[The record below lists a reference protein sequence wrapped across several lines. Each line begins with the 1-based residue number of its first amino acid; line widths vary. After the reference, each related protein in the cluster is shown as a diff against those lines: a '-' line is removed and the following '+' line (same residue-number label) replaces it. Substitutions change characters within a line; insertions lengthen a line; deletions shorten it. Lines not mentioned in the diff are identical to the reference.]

1 MMAILNVV
9 VVLVSLVTACPCTLI
24 VLCVPA
30 VQDSVHTCP
39 NCNSQVGTHKKMW
52 SAVAENWLWAYRQ
65 AGLSIQFHSYS
76 RNFGG
81 ENFGKLGNLLWICQS
96 FICQL
101 FVIIEAGLKF
111 AKVFFHQ
118 IFPALMVCFSSYQL
132 AIVIFSVYNFHVSDR
147 V

>member
-1 MMAILNVV
+1 MLLSSLLVRWQPAL
-9 VVLVSLVTACPCTLI
+9 VLWSYSVYQQSKTLSTLVPTATLKLELTRKCDLQWLKTDFVI
-24 VLCVPA
+24 
-30 VQDSVHTCP
+30 
-39 NCNSQVGTHKKMW
+39 
-52 SAVAENWLWAYRQ
+52 LWAYRQ